1 MALSP
6 LNERLDQLSAK
17 ETEATDAGLIAD
29 PISPELQP
37 VPLVADTQEFEPTQV
52 ASLGGMLRK
61 VVKGAGKKTERAIL
75 QEGVESSKIGP
86 YQVIKEAKPQVGED
100 ILQAAPTMPTTG
112 KPSPSFEQVQAGVN
126 ETAFNLD
133 MIKDEDGVK
142 QFIEATARQ
151 YGADKLEKVSYKEIA
166 QKASDEGYDEAFLA
180 RMINPNVETLA
191 NPTQAYKML
200 LAITDAGKR
209 AFDLGEKVKAAKL
222 DGTLDADLASQFQQ
236 AVALEG
242 NLLKAARGRQADI
255 ARTLGIFSEAR
266 QSTTARGQMLDSL
279 MTETGGIESVHDF
292 ATKYTALDSRGARA
306 EMASS
311 GYSNDIAGLGGRA
324 KDMWFSTWINGLL
337 SSPVTHAKNIAGNTF
352 FGAYQIPERAVAS
365 AIGNAR
371 NFLFKGGEQAISLN
385 EVNAQAIGF
394 LQGIRDG
401 GEIAFKAFKDNSP
414 TDAFSKIEAGRVN
427 RNPFDVDMGDSTI
440 SKAMSG
446 ALRYWGTAVTMPGR
460 ALMAEDEFFKAVGY
474 RMELNAL
481 ATREGDR
488 MYSNL
493 VKNGIDPDSAA
504 TQSANLVESLLVNP
518 TDDIIDAA
526 KNQSR
531 AQTFTRELEPGL
543 QKLQSMAQTPLLK
556 MFVPFFKTPANITL
570 EAMSRTPGLNLGS
583 PRFWGD
589 FNAGGVR
596 RDMALARVTL
606 GGALIYGAGSMALE
620 GKLTGYGP
628 MRNDDKAALEATG
641 WQPFSFV
648 LDSNNVSAETRK
660 EFESMASVKEG
671 NGKLYVSYAG
681 LEPLSSLLS
690 IASTSG
696 EYTMMTPGGMEHE
709 KIAMGGALGLYQYL
723 SDQPML
729 QGFSEMTKISNSP
742 AKDAPTKLAEFMR
755 KATKQVSEFA
765 IGGSPVGAYSSL
777 MANVERIMNPEKS
790 NTMPDQMRVMP
801 STMDSATTGFWEAV
815 KYYQSRNPLTSDN
828 LPRALD
834 PITGEVKKV
843 GKGNLYEAF
852 SPFKT
857 SDGKF
862 SPAHATLIEYGIP
875 MYTPDKSIDGI
886 QLNATQY
893 NRWIELATEDGRLE
907 KAIIQLGDD
916 YTNVAANDLSK
927 AQAVIQKQISD
938 MYSEAKQRLIS
949 EDPDLQDALLEVE
962 QARRDYG
969 KYKR

>member
-1 MALSP
+1 MALTP

-17 ETEATDAGLIAD
+17 ETESADAGLIAD
-29 PISPELQP
+29 PIAPELQP
-37 VPLVADTQEFEPTQV
+37 IALTNQTQEFEPTQV

-61 VVKGAGKKTERAIL
+61 TVKEAGKKTERKIL
-75 QEGVESSKIGP
+75 EEGVESSKIGP

-100 ILQAAPTMPTTG
+100 ILQSTPAMPTTG
-112 KPSPSFEQVQAGVN
+112 KPSPTFEQVQAGVN

-151 YGADKLEKVSYKEIA
+151 YGADKLQKVSYKDIA
-166 QKASDEGYDEAFLA
+166 EKASAEGYDEAFLA
-180 RMINPNVETLA
+180 RIVNPNVETLA

-222 DGTLDADLASQFQQ
+222 DGTLDADLASSFQQ

-292 ATKYTALDSRGARA
+292 ANKYTALDSRGARA
-306 EMASS
+306 EMSAS
-311 GYSNDIAGLGGRA
+311 GYSNDLAGVGGRV
-324 KDMWFSTWINGLL
+324 KDLWFSTWINGLL
-337 SSPVTHAKNIAGNTF
+337 SSPVTHAKNTAGNLF
-352 FGAYQIPERAVAS
+352 FGAYQMPERAVAS

-371 NFLFKGGEQAISLN
+371 NLLFKGGEQAISMN

-401 GEIAFKAFKDNSP
+401 GEIAWKAFKDNAP
-414 TDAFSKIEAGRVN
+414 TDAFSKIEANRIN
-427 RNPFDVDMGDSTI
+427 RNPFDMDMGDSQFG
-440 SKAMSG
+440 KAASG

-481 ATREGDR
+481 SVREGDR
-488 MYSNL
+488 MYTNL
-493 VKNGIDPDSAA
+493 INNGVDPESAA
-504 TQSANLVESLLVNP
+504 KQASELTASLLSNP
-518 TDDIIDAA
+518 TDDIVDAA
-526 KNQSR
+526 KSQSR
-531 AQTFTRELEPGL
+531 AQTFTRELEPTL
-543 QKLQSMAQTPLLK
+543 QKMQSMTQNPLLK
-556 MFVPFFKTPANITL
+556 MFIPFFKTPANITM

-596 RDMALARVTL
+596 RDMAMARVTL
-606 GGALIYGAGSMALE
+606 GGALVYGAGSMALE

-628 MRNDDKAALEATG
+628 MRNEDKANLEATG

-648 LDSNNVSAETRK
+648 LDSKDVTPETRK
-660 EFESMASVKEG
+660 EFESMTQVKEG
-671 NGKLYVSYAG
+671 NGKLYISYAG
-681 LEPLSSLLS
+681 LEPLSTLLG

-696 EYTMMTPGGMEHE
+696 EYTMMTPGGAEHE
-709 KIAMGGALGLYQYL
+709 KIAMGAALGLYQYL

-729 QGFSEMTKISNSP
+729 QGFNEMTKIGASP
-742 AKDAPTKLAEFMR
+742 AKDAPGKLADFMR
-755 KATKQVSEFA
+755 RSTKQVSEFA
-765 IGGSPVGAYSSL
+765 IGGSPIGAYSSF

-790 NTMPDQMRVMP
+790 NTMPDQMRVNP
-801 STMDSATTGFWEAV
+801 SIGDAAVTGFWEAV
-815 KYYQSRNPLTSDN
+815 KYYQSRNPLTSDS

-834 PITGEVKKV
+834 PLTGEVKKV

-857 SDGKF
+857 SEGKF

-875 MYTPDKSIDGI
+875 MYTPDKSIDGV
-886 QLNATQY
+886 QLNAQQY
-893 NRWIELATEDGRLE
+893 NRWIELATADGQLE
-907 KAIIQLGDD
+907 KAIVNLGDA
-916 YTNVAANDLSK
+916 YQGVAANDLSK

-938 MYSEAKQRLIS
+938 TYAQAKKVLIS
-949 EDPDLQDALLEVE
+949 EDPDLQDALLDVE
-962 QARRDYG
+962 ADRRDYG